1 MIDVVQNDVQLIG
14 RSGDATVAALAT
26 DVEVTGTRVDGHG
39 ERHWGCSDLSKAP
52 VDGCWPH
59 AAISRNC
66 ASVAL
71 RSQPLGH
78 AVVRVWEREKARGVS
93 IMTALCSMCPLGAQ
107 IEQQCF
113 TSECMLQASGRSSNL
128 TTLCAAVSKR
138 GPRLTTL
145 DFDQDMAYQ

>member
-1 MIDVVQNDVQLIG
+1 VHGFDGAQMMIDVVQNDVQLIG

-78 AVVRVWEREKARGVS
+78 AAVRVWEWERVRGAS
-93 IMTALCSMCPLGAQ
+93 IMTARAPLGAQ
-107 IEQQCF
+107 IEQQ
-113 TSECMLQASGRSSNL
+113 
-128 TTLCAAVSKR
+128 
-138 GPRLTTL
+138 
-145 DFDQDMAYQ
+145 